1 MYAFT
6 TTGTTDFL
14 QKLTDKHHEYEFTFM
29 KNRQTTA
36 VYYESEH
43 KKRIFAAG
51 SQFTI
56 IKQYLPIPTNGF
68 VVMQTIPVARE
79 SRKIFIEKMER
90 TFDTFTLAK
99 GLNAARVLLAKR
111 KNSFQIFM
119 VWENEAMYD
128 DWTDNA
134 VKGTDFSALV
144 RKPTYFTE
152 RAFTQTYRII
162 EDEQQKS

>member
-14 QKLTDKHHEYEFTFM
+14 KKLTDKHREHEFTFM

-36 VYYESEH
+36 VYYESES
-43 KKRIFAAG
+43 KKRIFVAG

-56 IKQYLPIPTNGF
+56 VKQYLPIPTSGF
-68 VVMQTIPVARE
+68 IVMQTIPVAHE

-90 TFDTFTLAK
+90 TFDTFTLAR
-99 GLNAARVLLAKR
+99 GLKAARVLQAKR

-119 VWENEAMYD
+119 VWDSEGMYD
-128 DWTDNA
+128 DWIDNTEKA
-134 VKGTDFSALV
+134 TDFSALV
-144 RKPTYFTE
+144 RKPTYFTD
-152 RAFTQTYRII
+152 RAFTQTFQIL
-162 EDEQQKS
+162 DV